1 MRGSSVRD
9 SVDRRSFMKRSLGT
23 AGLVGAAGLAGCFG
37 DEGSAS
43 SEAPGADGEMVM
55 TTSTQDTS
63 AYTMSTVLAN
73 VVSQNDDTVSVQAQP
88 SEGTNANIGR
98 LSQDQ
103 SDIVYIQNWTASKIA
118 NSEDPFGDLDYTP
131 YQAFHLYDL
140 AWFLCSSNDGWTSIE
155 DIGSGDRV
163 SPTPSGSGTAEMLE
177 YALSFSTEE
186 YERISIGYGEQGSAM
201 SEGRLDAGA
210 GTFVNLAVEPSWLQ
224 QMKSTT
230 DLRLLQFPENVTSEL
245 EEDPSVVMTA
255 VDTDQFD
262 GYAYAPDTL
271 DTPALAYNF
280 VTRDDFDY
288 DTLYTFLKT
297 LWNQRDGLGD
307 ENALLSTMEEGS
319 FWMENGYDTLP
330 FHPAAA
336 DFYKEQGV
344 WNDDYEIGEQ

>member
-1 MRGSSVRD
+1 
-9 SVDRRSFMKRSLGT
+9 MKRSVGT

-37 DEGSAS
+37 DEGSGS
-43 SEAPGADGEMVM
+43 GEAPGADGEMVM

-63 AYTMSTVLAN
+63 AYTMSTVIAN
-73 VVSQNDDTVSVQAQP
+73 VVSQNSDEVSVQAQP

-98 LSQDQ
+98 LSQDN

-118 NSEDPFGDLDYTP
+118 NQEDPFGDLDFTP

-140 AWFLCSSNDGWTSIE
+140 AWFLCSANDGWESIE

-177 YALSFSTEE
+177 YALGFAVDD
-186 YERISIGYGEQGSAM
+186 YERVSIGYGEQGSAM

-224 QMKSTT
+224 QMKGTA
-230 DLRLLQFPENVTSEL
+230 DLRLLQFPDDVTAEL
-245 EEDPSVVMTA
+245 EEDPSVIMSE
-255 VDTDQFD
+255 VDTTQFD
-262 GYAYAPDTL
+262 NYAYAPDTL
-271 DTPALAYNF
+271 NTPALAYNF

-288 DTLYTFLKT
+288 DTLYTFLET
-297 LWNQRDGLGD
+297 LWEQRDGLGD
-307 ENALLSTMEEGS
+307 ENALLGTMEEGS
-319 FWMENGYDTLP
+319 FWVENGYETLP

-336 DFYKEQGV
+336 DFYKEQRV
-344 WNDDYEIGEQ
+344 WNDDYEVGEQ

>member
-1 MRGSSVRD
+1 
-9 SVDRRSFMKRSLGT
+9 MKRSVGT

-37 DEGSAS
+37 DEGTGSG
-43 SEAPGADGEMVM
+43 EAPGADGEMVM

-63 AYTMSTVLAN
+63 AYTMSTVIAN
-73 VVSQNDDTVSVQAQP
+73 VVSQNSDEVSVQAQP

-98 LSQDQ
+98 LSQDN

-118 NSEDPFGDLDYTP
+118 NEEEPFGNLDYTP
-131 YQAFHLYDL
+131 VQTFHLYDL
-140 AWFLCSSNDGWTSIE
+140 AWFLCSANDDWTTIS

-177 YALSFSTEE
+177 YALGFATDE
-186 YERISIGYGEQGSAM
+186 YERISIGYGSQGSAM

-210 GTFVNLAVEPSWLQ
+210 GTFINLSVEPSWVQ
-224 QMKSTT
+224 QMKSTV
-230 DLRLLQFPENVTSEL
+230 DLRLLQFPDSVTSEL
-245 EEDPSVVMTA
+245 EEDPAIIMSE
-255 VDTDQFD
+255 VDTTEFD

-271 DTPALAYNF
+271 NTPALAYNF

-288 DTLYTFLKT
+288 DTLYTFLET
-297 LWNQRDGLGD
+297 LWANRDGLGD
-307 ENALLSTMEEGS
+307 ENALLARMEEGE
-319 FWMENGYDTLP
+319 FWVENGYDTLP

-344 WNDDYEIGEQ
+344 WNDDYDVAEQ